1 MCKAIEV
8 ENHMKSGSPIIAT
21 ILLIAI
27 SVVGGSI
34 MFVITQGFAIDEQI
48 SLNIQPELDL
58 KTHESV
64 LCKNTNLEN
73 SEKTFFYHCP

>member
-1 MCKAIEV
+1 
-8 ENHMKSGSPIIAT
+8 MKSGSPIIAT

-34 MFVITQGFAIDEQI
+34 LFVFAQGFVFDEQI
-48 SLNIQPELDL
+48 SLNIQPQLDSQ
-58 KTHESV
+58 THESV

-73 SEKTFFYHCP
+73 IEKTFFYHCP

>member
-1 MCKAIEV
+1 
-8 ENHMKSGSPIIAT
+8 MKSGSPIIAT

-34 MFVITQGFAIDEQI
+34 MFVFAQGFVFDEQI
-48 SLNIQPELDL
+48 SLNIQPAVDMQ
-58 KTHESV
+58 THESV

-73 SEKTFFYHCP
+73 IEKTFFYQCP